1 MAFDRPIEAD
11 KIRVEDFGLFSAF
24 VHAPLWLL
32 GGVLG
37 DKKRVS
43 SFDEEDTTKGSGSV
57 KLADDKDVILASSS
71 NQSSSD
77 VSGKSRTT
85 AKRPLHDDG
94 AMLAKQLQATSID
107 STSSSSFDSNSSRA
121 CGEAHQSQT
130 GLKRTKKMSWS
141 DESGQSLVEYAN
153 EVSVLY
159 G

>member
-1 MAFDRPIEAD
+1 M
-11 KIRVEDFGLFSAF
+11 EDFGLFSAF

-37 DKKRVS
+37 DKKRGS

-57 KLADDKDVILASSS
+57 RLADDKDAVLSSDS

-77 VSGKSRTT
+77 AAGKSRTS

-94 AMLAKQLQATSID
+94 AMLAKKLQETCID
-107 STSSSSFDSNSSRA
+107 STSSTSFDSNSSNRA
-121 CGEAHQSQT
+121 YGEAQQGLT

-153 EVSVLY
+153 EVSVLH